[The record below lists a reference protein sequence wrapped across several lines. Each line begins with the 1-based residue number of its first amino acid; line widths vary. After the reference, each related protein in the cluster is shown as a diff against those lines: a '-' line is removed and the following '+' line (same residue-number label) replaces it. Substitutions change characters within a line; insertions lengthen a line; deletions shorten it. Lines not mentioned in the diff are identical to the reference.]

1 MPEGW
6 LAVKMVSAPAI
17 EEVYN
22 PTGVIQRLYEQYEG
36 SDDEFPAVV
45 ASHFSAILFNTDDRA
60 SELPSLD
67 IHHPP
72 EAYTNGTLVRFRAM
86 VQDTALSPELYVA
99 KLSNH
104 QCGGWGLSTSNS
116 SETSGNVGYQD
127 LQELTTLWAVSV
139 PAESPWHAEDASP
152 LVSSFPAHVPLRP
165 YKFPIPDVPHIGIQ
179 IKMYDNQSSQFL
191 KATDVVT
198 FVGILSSEPVY
209 TEFSSPSEA
218 PVLHVICHQ
227 STPESLPD
235 IKEPCS
241 VRRELICWISE
252 HVLGGDDLAV
262 EWLLL
267 QLSSKVH
274 TRSAAFLPPSL
285 TLSRFP
291 PPPHPNTLPTLS
303 YALSE
308 LLRTYTPVPL
318 SLELLN
324 TKSFTP
330 ESREEDLHS
339 GYLQLPAGTTILLT
353 ESALR
358 EGKVTEKGLMN
369 IRAIQEM
376 MNSQTLDYTFPFSRF
391 TFETDISTIVL
402 VEGRKSTFFETS
414 LNIPLQSTVGRNL
427 YRSKEEVAWPSPGKL
442 AVFRSYIKAC
452 KAAIGK
458 VRVSEATS
466 KYIQEDFVRRRQ
478 EDKTTTPDD
487 LIHLMRTARLLAASY
502 LQEGVTI
509 EVWEKTKELE
519 AARKSRAV
527 SLNTGT

>member
-1 MPEGW
+1 
-6 LAVKMVSAPAI
+6 MVSAPAT
-17 EEVYN
+17 EELYDA
-22 PTGVIQRLYEQYEG
+22 TGVIQRLYEHYDG
-36 SDDEFPAVV
+36 RDVGFAAVV
-45 ASHFSAILFNTDDRA
+45 ASHFSAILFNADDRVR
-60 SELPSLD
+60 ELPSLD
-67 IHHPP
+67 VHHPP

-86 VQDTALSPELYVA
+86 IQDTSLSPELYVA
-99 KLSNH
+99 ELSNH
-104 QCGGWGLSTSNS
+104 RCGGWGLSASDS
-116 SETSGNVGYQD
+116 SEASDSVGYQD
-127 LQELTTLWAVSV
+127 LQELTAMWAVSV
-139 PAESPWHAEDASP
+139 PAESAWHVEEASP

-165 YKFPIPDVPHIGIQ
+165 HKFPIPDASHIGVQ
-179 IKMYDNQSSQFL
+179 IKMYDNQSAQLL
-191 KATDVVT
+191 KPTDIVT
-198 FVGILSSEPVY
+198 FVGILSSEPVCA
-209 TEFSSPSEA
+209 EFSSPSEV

-227 STPESLPD
+227 TITESPQN
-235 IKEPCS
+235 IKEPRS

-274 TRSAAFLPPSL
+274 TRSMAFLPPSL

-291 PPPHPNTLPTLS
+291 PPPHPNMLPTLS

-308 LLRTYTPVPL
+308 LLQKYMPVSL

-358 EGKVTEKGLMN
+358 EGNVTEKGLMN
-369 IRAIQEM
+369 IRAIQEIM
-376 MNSQTLDYTFPFSRF
+376 TSQTLHYTFPFSRF
-391 TFETDISTIVL
+391 TFETDISAIVL
-402 VEGRKSTFFETS
+402 VEGRKSTFFQTS
-414 LNIPLQSTVGRNL
+414 LNVPLQSTVDSNL

-442 AVFRSYIKAC
+442 AIFRSFIKAC
-452 KAAIGK
+452 KATTGK
-458 VRVSEATS
+458 VKVSEAAS
-466 KYIQEDFVRRRQ
+466 KYIQEDFVRQRQ

-487 LIHLMRTARLLAASY
+487 LIHLMRAARLLAASY
-502 LQEGVTI
+502 LQEEVTI

-519 AARKSRAV
+519 AARKSRAA
-527 SLNTGT
+527 SLNIGT